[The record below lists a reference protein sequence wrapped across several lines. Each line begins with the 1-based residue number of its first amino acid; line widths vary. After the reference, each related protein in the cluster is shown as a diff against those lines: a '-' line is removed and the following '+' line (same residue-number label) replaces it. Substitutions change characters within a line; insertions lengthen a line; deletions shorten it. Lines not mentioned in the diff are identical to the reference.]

1 MRTVQEYEAKI
12 EELTNEG
19 NQMIEV
25 LTKKAQESS
34 SLKSQLQSIASEV
47 ENSIAD
53 SVRELTQQRLTA
65 LTADANNN

>member
-65 LTADANNN
+65 LTADANND

>member
-12 EELTNEG
+12 TEITNEG

-65 LTADANNN
+65 LTADANND